1 MTRLPPDPLGGLSLA
16 DYGRL
21 LRQGEISIESTT
33 ACYLDRIDMLD
44 SKLGAFEHV
53 ACSHTLATARALD
66 QLLAAGTDLG
76 PLMGVPIGIKDL
88 LAVDSMPVRG
98 GSKLDVTSLAGAEG
112 SFVKRLRA
120 AGCVILGKTK
130 TVEFA
135 FGAVGISAPRGTPW
149 NPADAEVK
157 RIPGG
162 SSSGSAVA
170 VAAGMAPLAIGTDTG
185 GSVRIP
191 AALCGITGLKTSD
204 GRWPSDG
211 VLALS
216 PTFDTIG
223 LLCRSV
229 GDADL
234 AFSVIEQSAALP
246 ERDPASIRLGRPANH
261 YFDDLDEEVASRVE
275 AAINHLRNAG
285 VQITEIE
292 VPEVAERDEIFTN
305 ILGPELLARL
315 GRDRFAAERDKID
328 PVIRGRIEVGHYV
341 HADSYIRAIDRRRKL
356 VEIAARRMIGL
367 DGWIMPSVP
376 ILAAPVADFEMPE
389 RAMRLGLGITRNTQ
403 PGNLF
408 AQCGLSIPIP
418 DRPISDGR
426 GSLPVGLQIMGK
438 NGSDAHLLAIGRNV
452 ERILGLPAPH
462 DLAGFLQPYNS
473 AAARQDHDVES
484 HE

>member
-1 MTRLPPDPLGGLSLA
+1 MTRLPPDPLEGLSLA
-16 DYGRL
+16 DYARL
-21 LRQGEISIESTT
+21 LRQGEISIENTT
-33 ACYLDRIDMLD
+33 ARYLDRIELLD
-44 SKLGAFEHV
+44 RRLGAFEHV
-53 ACSHTLATARALD
+53 ARSEALATARALD
-66 QLLAAGTDLG
+66 HLLAAGTDLG

-98 GSKLDVTSLAGAEG
+98 GSNLDVTALAGKEG

-120 AGCVILGKTK
+120 AGCVILGKTS

-135 FGAVGISAPRGTPW
+135 FDAVGINASRGTPW
-149 NPADAEVK
+149 NPADPGTR

-170 VAAGMAPLAIGTDTG
+170 VAAGMAALAIGTDTG

-229 GDADL
+229 ADADL
-234 AFSVIEQSAALP
+234 AFSAIEQSDPLP
-246 ERDPASIRLGRPANH
+246 RRESASIRLGRPKNH
-261 YFDDLDEEVASRVE
+261 YFGNLEKEVADRVE
-275 AAINHLRNAG
+275 AAIDHLRNAG

-292 VPEVAERDEIFTN
+292 VPAIAEGGEIFMN
-305 ILGPELLARL
+305 VLGPELLARL
-315 GRDRFAAERDKID
+315 GRDRFAAERDEID
-328 PVIRGRIEVGHYV
+328 PMIRGRIEIGHYV
-341 HADSYIRAIDRRRKL
+341 QADSYIRAIDRRREL
-356 VEIAARRMIGL
+356 VEIAARKMTGL
-367 DGWIMPSVP
+367 DGWITPSVP
-376 ILAAPVADFEMPE
+376 ILAAPLAELEVPE
-389 RAMRLGLGITRNTQ
+389 RALRLGLGIIRNTQ

-418 DRPISDGR
+418 GAP

-438 NGSDAHLLAIGRNV
+438 NGSDADLLAVGRSI

-462 DLAGFLQPYNS
+462 DVAGFLHPCKS
-473 AAARQDHDVES
+473 AAARQGDVES
-484 HE
+484 QE